1 MPSSSSTCS
10 NNSNGTNNSNGSNMA
25 TAGSSSPA
33 PNGNSTAAAAVSG
46 NTNNS
51 SSGGMSLGGLGSLKG
66 NPGNN
71 NHEPGLVFLAPLS
84 NVYGRWLQVQC
95 LKAKPV
101 SEGDFTQFR
110 VLGRGGFGLVY
121 GCMRK
126 TTGHLYAMKTMDR
139 RRVKMKKAGD
149 LCWNERIIL
158 GRINSPFIVCLKYAF
173 ISKTELFLVMDLM
186 LGGDLSFW
194 LSKKKRFSRD
204 ETKYHAGR
212 IFLALRHMHRHRIVY
227 RCVHLPVVA
236 VYSSF
241 ICLFHLSYFCPIL
254 E

>member
-1 MPSSSSTCS
+1 
-10 NNSNGTNNSNGSNMA
+10 
-25 TAGSSSPA
+25 
-33 PNGNSTAAAAVSG
+33 
-46 NTNNS
+46 
-51 SSGGMSLGGLGSLKG
+51 MSLDGLGRLKG

-71 NHEPGLVFLAPLS
+71 SHEPGLVFLAPLS

-194 LSKKKRFSRD
+194 LSKKKRFTRD

-227 RCVHLPVVA
+227 RCDHLQFFA
-236 VYSSF
+236 A
-241 ICLFHLSYFCPIL
+241 YF
-254 E
+254 